1 MAAYNLHQQGEKAVN
16 VNVEAEVGVREDK
29 GSQSLHFTVDHNN
42 FLPCVTVSRSMSVL
56 EPVVPLNS
64 ESKLDAKAW
73 LWLDK

>member
-42 FLPCVTVSRSMSVL
+42 FLPCVTVSEGVSGQRTTV
-56 EPVVPLNS
+56 EYKPV
-64 ESKLDAKAW
+64 
-73 LWLDK
+73 